1 MSVADI
7 IRTFLG
13 GDALLLS
20 DDAGV
25 NEVQTQLV
33 RLLETSDEARECA
46 LLLVEFFEGGP

>member
-13 GDALLLS
+13 GDALVLS
-20 DDAGV
+20 DDPAE
-25 NEVQTQLV
+25 NEVQSQLV

-46 LLLVEFFEGGP
+46 LLLVEFFDA